1 MPKFYGQNKKRIDP
15 RYFLEET
22 IDQEEHDDAM
32 ARAEMTDVEPGKER
46 PPWEDPDSP
55 SDPMARAKGLAQQG
69 LEGKERPPWED
80 PDSPSDPMARAKGL
94 AQQGLEQAQGA
105 DPGILDG
112 QLEDGTSL
120 IDVVQMVRKQLN
132 IPGGQSTLEKFDQ
145 MLAEMGVELG
155 HAPVAGSGIDVPE
168 SEAELDVSGQNAK
181 QPDPIM

>member
-32 ARAEMTDVEPGKER
+32 ARAEMTDVEP
-46 PPWEDPDSP
+46 
-55 SDPMARAKGLAQQG
+55 
-69 LEGKERPPWED
+69 GKERPPWED

>member
-22 IDQEEHDDAM
+22 LDQEEHDDAM

-46 PPWEDPDSP
+46 PPWEDPASS
-55 SDPMARAKGLAQQG
+55 SDPMARAKDLAQHG
-69 LEGKERPPWED
+69 LK
-80 PDSPSDPMARAKGL
+80 
-94 AQQGLEQAQGA
+94 QAQGA

-112 QLEDGTSL
+112 QLEDGTPL
-120 IDVVQMVRKQLN
+120 IDVIQMVRKQLN

-145 MLAEMGVELG
+145 MLGEMGVELG
-155 HAPVAGSGIDVPE
+155 DPPVAGSEIDVPE